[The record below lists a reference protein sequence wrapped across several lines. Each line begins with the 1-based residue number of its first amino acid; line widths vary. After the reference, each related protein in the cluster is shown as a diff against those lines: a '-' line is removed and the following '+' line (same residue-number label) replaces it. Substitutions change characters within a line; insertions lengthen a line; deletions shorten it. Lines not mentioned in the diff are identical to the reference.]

1 MCGRKRYKRF
11 AGVGVAIVL
20 LAGVGIAVG
29 LFVGRA
35 RFASL
40 SPRPV
45 DTGGPRAA
53 TPAVDDLVA
62 AIRNGDA
69 RAVRKLLDT
78 GADVNARDAEGN
90 TPLILA
96 AFYASP
102 ECLELLIEKGADV
115 NAANKA
121 GATPLI
127 RAATDHEKTRLLVAA
142 GANVRVRTARGNTPL
157 ILAARR
163 AGNAPTAAL
172 LLERGADPTERN
184 DAGVGPV
191 LSAAAIRMDWLQ
203 PGIAPTV
210 KRVEVPMVAIVQFEG
225 DKVANEHIY
234 WDQASLLVQVGL
246 LDRTLPVRG
255 GEIAAQVL
263 NPTQPMNELIRRAPN
278 PTPWAER

>member
-1 MCGRKRYKRF
+1 MVPTGNQRDAKP
-11 AGVGVAIVL
+11 
-20 LAGVGIAVG
+20 IAV
-29 LFVGRA
+29 
-35 RFASL
+35 
-40 SPRPV
+40 
-45 DTGGPRAA
+45 
-53 TPAVDDLVA
+53 DLVT
-62 AIRNGDA
+62 AIRNADA
-69 RAVRKLLDT
+69 QVVRKLLDD

-96 AFYASP
+96 A
-102 ECLELLIEKGADV
+102 
-115 NAANKA
+115 
-121 GATPLI
+121 
-127 RAATDHEKTRLLVAA
+127 
-142 GANVRVRTARGNTPL
+142 
-157 ILAARR
+157 RR
-163 AGNAPTAAL
+163 AGNSRTVKL
-172 LLERGADPTERN
+172 LLQRGANATERN